1 MPSPQD
7 YRNLEL
13 DAAAATA
20 VTRGTT
26 TFGSLIRIGIP
37 LGTLGLAGFMIY
49 QSLYGAKG
57 PTTNA
62 DREEFRTTQFPA
74 PNLEAPRAQVDTG
87 RFTVPPPEPAPPPP
101 PPPPIAP
108 PVMTLAPPVAAPDD
122 GEARRLAELER
133 QRREEEERRKW
144 ERLRAPQVVA
154 DNADASIGGNG
165 RAGDNPTAPR
175 PATEREEDPNR
186 RFLASAGSA
195 GVETS
200 IATKN
205 NRIDAL
211 IAQGTFIRGILET
224 AIQSDLPGMVRAIT
238 TENVWSF
245 DGRRILIPSGSR
257 LVGEY
262 KSGMAQ
268 GQTRIFIVW
277 TRLLRAD
284 GVSVQLASIG
294 TDSLGRSGS
303 SGIVDNHYLERYGS
317 AVLLSL
323 VGGVSQFIAGF
334 GQSNQSHQ
342 GRTITVTDP
351 VTGQTTTTTVQPD
364 GMLGNAR
371 QIGAQQVSQTLTN
384 LANEALKNS
393 INIPPTIH
401 INQGTPITVFVR
413 RDLDFKLFYADPV
426 REALSEIKAEMRR
439 GPIPSTLAP
448 APAPSGRIVK

>member
-7 YRNLEL
+7 YRNLEF
-13 DAAAATA
+13 DHAAATSVA
-20 VTRGTT
+20 RGAT
-26 TFGSLIRIGIP
+26 TFGAFLKIGVP
-37 LGTLGLAGFMIY
+37 LGAVGLAAFMIY
-49 QSLYGAKG
+49 QSLYGPKG
-57 PTTNA
+57 PTTNP
-62 DREEFRTTQFPA
+62 DREEFRTTQYPA
-74 PNLEAPRAQVDTG
+74 PHLEAPRAQVDTG

-101 PPPPIAP
+101 PPIAP
-108 PVMTLAPPVAAPDD
+108 PVATLSPPFAPPDD

-154 DNADASIGGNG
+154 DNADSSMPG
-165 RAGDNPTAPR
+165 RAGGDNANAAR
-175 PATEREEDPNR
+175 GPADREDDPNR

-195 GVETS
+195 GVEVST
-200 IATKN
+200 ATKN

-224 AIQSDLPGMVRAIT
+224 AIQSDLPGMVRAVT

-245 DGRRILIPSGSR
+245 DGRRVLIPAGSR
-257 LVGEY
+257 LIGEY
-262 KSGMAQ
+262 KSGIAQ
-268 GQTRIFIVW
+268 GQTRVFIVW
-277 TRLLRAD
+277 TRLLRSD

-294 TDSLGRSGS
+294 TDSLGRAGS
-303 SGIVDNHYLERYGS
+303 SGYVDNHYLERYGS

-323 VGGVSQFIAGF
+323 VGGVSQFIAGL
-334 GQSNQSHQ
+334 GQSNQSQQ

-351 VTGQTTTTTVQPD
+351 VTGQTSTTTIQPD

-393 INIPPTIH
+393 INVPPTIH

-413 RDLDFKLFYADPV
+413 RDLDFSLFYPDPV
-426 REALSEIKAEMRR
+426 REALQEIKAEMKR
-439 GPIPSTLAP
+439 GPIPAAP
-448 APAPSGRIVK
+448 APTSISSGRFVK

>member
-1 MPSPQD
+1 MPTPQD

-13 DAAAATA
+13 DHAAATSVA
-20 VTRGTT
+20 RGAT
-26 TFGSLIRIGIP
+26 TFGAFLKVGVP
-37 LGTLGLAGFMIY
+37 LGAVGLAAFMIY
-49 QSLYGAKG
+49 QSLYGPKG

-74 PNLEAPRAQVDTG
+74 PSLETPRAQVDTG
-87 RFTVPPPEPAPPPP
+87 RFTVPPPEPVPPPP

-108 PVMTLAPPVAAPDD
+108 PVASLAPPFAPPDD

-154 DNADASIGGNG
+154 DSADASMPG
-165 RAGDNPTAPR
+165 RPGGDNPNAAR
-175 PATEREEDPNR
+175 GPADREDDPNR

-195 GVETS
+195 GVEVST
-200 IATKN
+200 ATKN

-224 AIQSDLPGMVRAIT
+224 AIQSDLPGMVRAVT

-245 DGRRILIPSGSR
+245 DGRRVLIPAGSR
-257 LVGEY
+257 LIGEY
-262 KSGMAQ
+262 KSGIAQ
-268 GQTRIFIVW
+268 GQTRVFIVW
-277 TRLLRAD
+277 TRLLRSD
-284 GVSVQLASIG
+284 GVSVQLASMG
-294 TDSLGRSGS
+294 TDSLGRAGS
-303 SGIVDNHYLERYGS
+303 SGYVDNHYLERYGS

-323 VGGVSQFIAGF
+323 VGGVSQFIAGL
-334 GQSNQSHQ
+334 GQSSQSQQ

-351 VTGQTTTTTVQPD
+351 VTGQTSTTTIQPD

-371 QIGAQQVSQTLTN
+371 QIGAQQISQTLAN

-413 RDLDFKLFYADPV
+413 RDLDFSLFYPDPI
-426 REALSEIKAEMRR
+426 REALSEIKAEMKR
-439 GPIPSTLAP
+439 GPVPAAP
-448 APAPSGRIVK
+448 ASVSSGRIVK

>member
-13 DAAAATA
+13 DHAAATA
-20 VTRGTT
+20 VARGSTT
-26 TFGSLIRIGIP
+26 LGAFLKVGVP
-37 LGTLGLAGFMIY
+37 LGAVGLAAFMIY
-49 QSLYGAKG
+49 QSLYGPKG
-57 PTTNA
+57 STTNP
-62 DREEFRTTQFPA
+62 DREEFRTTQYPA
-74 PNLEAPRAQVDTG
+74 PHLEAPRTQVDTG
-87 RFTVPPPEPAPPPP
+87 RFTVPPPEPAPHPPP
-101 PPPPIAP
+101 LPPIAP
-108 PVMTLAPPVAAPDD
+108 PVASLAPPFAPPDD

-154 DNADASIGGNG
+154 DNADASMSG
-165 RAGDNPTAPR
+165 RSGGDNPNTPRAP
-175 PATEREEDPNR
+175 TEREEDPNR

-195 GVETS
+195 GVEVST
-200 IATKN
+200 ATKN

-224 AIQSDLPGMVRAIT
+224 AIQSDLPGMVRAVT

-245 DGRRILIPSGSR
+245 DGRRVLIPAGSR
-257 LVGEY
+257 LIGEY
-262 KSGMAQ
+262 KSGIAQ
-268 GQTRIFIVW
+268 GQTRVFIVW
-277 TRLLRAD
+277 TRLLRSD

-303 SGIVDNHYLERYGS
+303 SGTVDNHYLERYGS

-323 VGGVSQFIAGF
+323 VGGISQFIAGL
-334 GQSNQSHQ
+334 GQSSQSQQ

-351 VTGQTTTTTVQPD
+351 VTGQTSTTTIQPD
-364 GMLGNAR
+364 GTLGNAR

-401 INQGTPITVFVR
+401 INQGAAITVFVR
-413 RDLDFKLFYADPV
+413 RDLDFSLFYPDPI
-426 REALSEIKAEMRR
+426 REALSEIKAEMKR
-439 GPIPSTLAP
+439 G
-448 APAPSGRIVK
+448 PAPSISTPTGASSSRIVK

>member
-13 DAAAATA
+13 EHTAATSVA
-20 VTRGTT
+20 RGAT
-26 TFGSLIRIGIP
+26 TFGAFLKVGVP
-37 LGTLGLAGFMIY
+37 LGALGLAAFMIY
-49 QSLYGAKG
+49 QNLYGAKG

-62 DREEFRTTQFPA
+62 DREEFRTTQYPA

-101 PPPPIAP
+101 PPPSIAP
-108 PVMTLAPPVAAPDD
+108 PVASLAPPFAPPDD

-154 DNADASIGGNG
+154 DNTDASMPG
-165 RAGDNPTAPR
+165 RAGGDNANAAR
-175 PATEREEDPNR
+175 GPAEREDDPNR

-195 GVETS
+195 GVEVST
-200 IATKN
+200 ATKN

-224 AIQSDLPGMVRAIT
+224 AIQSDLPGMVRAVT

-245 DGRRILIPSGSR
+245 DGRRVLIPAGSH
-257 LVGEY
+257 LIGEY
-262 KSGMAQ
+262 RSGIAQ
-268 GQTRIFIVW
+268 GQTRVFIVW
-277 TRLLRAD
+277 TRLLRSD

-294 TDSLGRSGS
+294 TDSLGRAGS
-303 SGIVDNHYLERYGS
+303 SGYVDNHYLERYGS

-323 VGGVSQFIAGF
+323 VGGVSQFIAGL
-334 GQSNQSHQ
+334 GQSSQSQQ

-351 VTGQTTTTTVQPD
+351 VTGQTSTTTIQPD

-413 RDLDFKLFYADPV
+413 RDLDFSLFYPDPV
-426 REALSEIKAEMRR
+426 REALQEIKAEMKRE
-439 GPIPSTLAP
+439 PVPAAP
-448 APAPSGRIVK
+448 VPATISNGRVVK

>member
-1 MPSPQD
+1 MPSPRD

-13 DAAAATA
+13 DHAAATSVA
-20 VTRGTT
+20 RGAT
-26 TFGSLIRIGIP
+26 TFGAFLKVGVP
-37 LGTLGLAGFMIY
+37 LGAVGLAAFMIY

-87 RFTVPPPEPAPPPP
+87 RFTVPAPEPVPPPP

-108 PVMTLAPPVAAPDD
+108 PVASLAPPFAPPDD

-154 DNADASIGGNG
+154 DNADASMPG
-165 RAGDNPTAPR
+165 RPGGDNANAAR
-175 PATEREEDPNR
+175 GPADREDDPNR

-195 GVETS
+195 GVEVS
-200 IATKN
+200 AATKN

-238 TENVWSF
+238 SENVWSF
-245 DGRRILIPSGSR
+245 DGRRVLIPAGSR
-257 LVGEY
+257 LIGEY
-262 KSGMAQ
+262 KSGIAQ
-268 GQTRIFIVW
+268 GQTRVFIVW
-277 TRLLRAD
+277 TRLLRSD

-303 SGIVDNHYLERYGS
+303 SGTVDNHYLERYGS

-323 VGGVSQFIAGF
+323 VGGVSQFIAGL
-334 GQSNQSHQ
+334 GQSSQSQQ

-351 VTGQTTTTTVQPD
+351 VTGQTSTTTIQPD

-413 RDLDFKLFYADPV
+413 RDLDFSLFYPDPI
-426 REALSEIKAEMRR
+426 REALSEIKSEMKR
-439 GPIPSTLAP
+439 G
-448 APAPSGRIVK
+448 PAPSISAPAAASSNRIVK

>member
-13 DAAAATA
+13 DHAAATSVA
-20 VTRGTT
+20 RGAT
-26 TFGSLIRIGIP
+26 TFGAFLKVGVP
-37 LGTLGLAGFMIY
+37 LGAVGLAAFMIY
-49 QSLYGAKG
+49 QSLYGPKG
-57 PTTNA
+57 PTTNP
-62 DREEFRTTQFPA
+62 DREEFRTTQYPA
-74 PNLEAPRAQVDTG
+74 PHLEAPRAQVDTG

-101 PPPPIAP
+101 PPPIAP
-108 PVMTLAPPVAAPDD
+108 PVATLSPPFAPPDD

-133 QRREEEERRKW
+133 LRREEEERRKW

-154 DNADASIGGNG
+154 DNADASMPG
-165 RAGDNPTAPR
+165 RAGAENANAAR
-175 PATEREEDPNR
+175 GPAEREDDPNR

-195 GVETS
+195 GIEVST
-200 IATKN
+200 ATKN

-224 AIQSDLPGMVRAIT
+224 AIQSDLPGMVRAVT

-245 DGRRILIPSGSR
+245 DGRRVLIPAGSR
-257 LVGEY
+257 LIGEY
-262 KSGMAQ
+262 KSGIAQ
-268 GQTRIFIVW
+268 GQTRVFIVW
-277 TRLLRAD
+277 TRLLRSD
-284 GVSVQLASIG
+284 GVSVQLASMG
-294 TDSLGRSGS
+294 TDSLGRAGS
-303 SGIVDNHYLERYGS
+303 SGYVDNHYLERYGS

-323 VGGVSQFIAGF
+323 VGGVSQFIAGL
-334 GQSNQSHQ
+334 GQSSQSQQ

-351 VTGQTTTTTVQPD
+351 VTGQTSTTTIQPD

-371 QIGAQQVSQTLTN
+371 QIGAQQVSQTLAN

-413 RDLDFKLFYADPV
+413 RDLDFSLFYPDPI
-426 REALSEIKAEMRR
+426 REALSEIKAEMKR
-439 GPIPSTLAP
+439 GPVPAAP
-448 APAPSGRIVK
+448 ASVSSGRIVK

>member
-1 MPSPQD
+1 MPTPQD

-13 DAAAATA
+13 DHAAATSVA
-20 VTRGTT
+20 RGAT
-26 TFGSLIRIGIP
+26 TFGAFLKVGVP
-37 LGTLGLAGFMIY
+37 LGAVGLAAFMIY
-49 QSLYGAKG
+49 QSLYGPKG
-57 PTTNA
+57 PTTNP
-62 DREEFRTTQFPA
+62 DREEFRTTQYPG
-74 PNLEAPRAQVDTG
+74 PHLEAPRAQVDTG

-101 PPPPIAP
+101 PPIAP
-108 PVMTLAPPVAAPDD
+108 PVATLSPPFAPPDD

-133 QRREEEERRKW
+133 LKREEEERRKW

-154 DNADASIGGNG
+154 DNADASMPG
-165 RAGDNPTAPR
+165 RAGGDNANAPR
-175 PATEREEDPNR
+175 GPAEREDDSNR

-195 GVETS
+195 GVEIST
-200 IATKN
+200 ATKN

-224 AIQSDLPGMVRAIT
+224 AVQSDLPGMVRAVT

-245 DGRRILIPSGSR
+245 DGRRVLIPAGSR
-257 LVGEY
+257 LIGEY

-268 GQTRIFIVW
+268 GQTRVFIVW
-277 TRLLRAD
+277 TRLLRSD

-294 TDSLGRSGS
+294 TDSLGRAGS
-303 SGIVDNHYLERYGS
+303 SGYVDNHYLERYGS

-323 VGGVSQFIAGF
+323 VGGVSQFIAGL
-334 GQSNQSHQ
+334 GQSSQSQQ

-351 VTGQTTTTTVQPD
+351 VTGQTSTTTIQPD

-401 INQGTPITVFVR
+401 ISQGTPITVFVR
-413 RDLDFKLFYADPV
+413 RDLDFSLFYPDPI
-426 REALSEIKAEMRR
+426 REALQEIKAEMKR
-439 GPIPSTLAP
+439 GPAPSTSAP
-448 APAPSGRIVK
+448 ASISSGRIVK

>member
-13 DAAAATA
+13 EHTAATSVA
-20 VTRGTT
+20 RGAT
-26 TFGSLIRIGIP
+26 TFGAFLKVGVP
-37 LGTLGLAGFMIY
+37 LGALGLAAFMIY
-49 QSLYGAKG
+49 QNLYGAKG

-62 DREEFRTTQFPA
+62 DREEFRTTQYPA

-101 PPPPIAP
+101 PPPSIAP
-108 PVMTLAPPVAAPDD
+108 PVASLAPPFAPPDD

-154 DNADASIGGNG
+154 DNTDASMPG
-165 RAGDNPTAPR
+165 RAGGDNANSAR
-175 PATEREEDPNR
+175 SPADREDDPNR

-195 GVETS
+195 GVEIST
-200 IATKN
+200 ATKN

-224 AIQSDLPGMVRAIT
+224 AIQSDLPGMVRAVT

-245 DGRRILIPSGSR
+245 DGRRVLIPAGSH
-257 LVGEY
+257 LIGEY
-262 KSGMAQ
+262 RSGIAQ
-268 GQTRIFIVW
+268 GQTRVFIVW
-277 TRLLRAD
+277 TRLLRSD

-294 TDSLGRSGS
+294 TDSLGRAGS
-303 SGIVDNHYLERYGS
+303 SGYVDNHYLERYGS

-323 VGGVSQFIAGF
+323 VGGVSQFIAGL
-334 GQSNQSHQ
+334 GQSSQSQQ

-351 VTGQTTTTTVQPD
+351 VTGQTSTTTIQPD

-413 RDLDFKLFYADPV
+413 RDLDFSLFYPDPV
-426 REALSEIKAEMRR
+426 REALQEIKAEMKRE
-439 GPIPSTLAP
+439 PVPAAP
-448 APAPSGRIVK
+448 VPATISNGRVVK